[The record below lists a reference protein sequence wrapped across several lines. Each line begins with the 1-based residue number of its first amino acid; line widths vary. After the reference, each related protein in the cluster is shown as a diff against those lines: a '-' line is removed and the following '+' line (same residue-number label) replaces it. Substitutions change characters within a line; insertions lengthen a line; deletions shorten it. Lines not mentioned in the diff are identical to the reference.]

1 MANTEYARIEG
12 GKVVERLTL
21 PKTIDLAATFSSE
34 FLASLRECTEAVQPG
49 WLLKGNKFEAPAVV
63 VPALDVVKA
72 NRIETLRSACE
83 ATITGGFQSS
93 ALGSDHTYP
102 SDIKAQINLMGSVTD
117 SIMPNLSPDWM
128 TPFWVCDAAGLWSWK
143 MHNATQIQQAGR
155 DGKAHVVECQTLLA
169 ELTATVLAAATA
181 EAVAS
186 ITWPKGAGA

>member
-21 PKTIDLAATFSSE
+21 PRTVDLAATFSSE
-34 FLASLRECTEAVQPG
+34 FIASLKECTEAVQLG
-49 WLLKGNKFEAPAVV
+49 WLLKGSKFEAPAVV
-63 VPALDVVKA
+63 VPTLDAVKA
-72 NRIETLRSACE
+72 NRIETLRGACE

-117 SIMPNLSPDWM
+117 SIMPDLPPDWQ
-128 TPFWVCDAAGLWSWK
+128 TPFWVCDVAGLWSWK

-155 DGKAHVVECQTLLA
+155 DGKAHVVVCQTTLA
-169 ELTATVLAAATA
+169 TLTATVMVAEEP
-181 EAVAS
+181 EAVAAVV
-186 ITWPKGAGA
+186 WPEGAAA